1 MSNILKNKLPNY
13 TPPES
18 VWENIREELNPLK
31 QLASYEPPES
41 VWENIEKNNVSVKV
55 RKLSFETQKVK
66 AALWSLRIAASVA
79 LLLVGFGAYLSY
91 KNDTDT
97 VKISYSQEKLPTQTQ
112 VRTNPN
118 LEQQYAHIQAI
129 CQKRIAVCEKP
140 EFKNLKQELDDLTA
154 AGNQL
159 KEALGAYNTDATLS
173 TQLSEIERERA
184 DILQKLTASI

>member
-1 MSNILKNKLPNY
+1 MSNTLKDKLPDY

-41 VWENIEKNNVSVKV
+41 VWENIEKNNAFLGAKVKV
-55 RKLSFETQKVK
+55 T
-66 AALWSLRIAASVA
+66 LWRWSIAASVS
-79 LLLVGFGAYLSY
+79 LLLMGFGAYLAY
-91 KNDTDT
+91 KNNTDT
-97 VKISYSQEKLPTQTQ
+97 IKISYSQEKLPTQT
-112 VRTNPN
+112 RTNPN

-154 AGNQL
+154 ASQQL
-159 KEALGAYNTDATLS
+159 KEALGAYNTDDVLAA
-173 TQLSEIERERA
+173 QLSEIEQERA
-184 DILQKLTASI
+184 HILQKLTASI